1 MTVPV
6 FTIDGPGGAGKGT
19 VSGLLA
25 RELGW
30 HYLDSG
36 ALYRLLALVA
46 LRREVAVDDEEALVS
61 LAGAM
66 DIVFEPGGVIRLD
79 GEDVSSAIRQEV
91 VGNAASHVAA
101 SDAVRQAL
109 LQKQRDFRRA
119 PGLVAD
125 GRDMGTV
132 VFPDAENKVFL
143 TASAEERA
151 RRRYKQLMGKGI
163 DVNLSGLLTDIRERD
178 ERDSNR
184 AVSPLRPAADAVQ
197 IDTTSLS
204 IDQVVQK
211 LLDLLH
217 R

>member
-1 MTVPV
+1 MNVPV

-46 LRREVAVDDEEALVS
+46 LRRGVAVDDEEALVS

-66 DIVFEPGGVIRLD
+66 DIEFEPEGVIRLD
-79 GEDVSSAIRQEV
+79 GEDVSSAIRQEE

-132 VFPDAENKVFL
+132 VFPDAGNKVFL

-151 RRRYKQLMGKGI
+151 RRRYKQLMDKGI
-163 DVNLSGLLTDIRERD
+163 DVNLADLLTDIRERD